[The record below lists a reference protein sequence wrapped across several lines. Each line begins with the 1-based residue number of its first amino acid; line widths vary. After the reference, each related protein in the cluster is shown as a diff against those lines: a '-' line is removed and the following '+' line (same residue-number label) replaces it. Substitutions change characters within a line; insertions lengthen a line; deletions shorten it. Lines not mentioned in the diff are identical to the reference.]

1 MALLLS
7 DAFFPAL
14 GRPRHIRRRPFFD
27 PFDHLLQEIS
37 TLDAGVTRKDGVF
50 SLSFPTADF
59 APEELEVNVVGDSI
73 VVEGTH
79 SSASENGSL
88 ERRFC
93 QKVRIPSDVD
103 AESIQSVLDAKGNLC
118 VSAKIKKPAV
128 EEGKRNIPIGMAERA
143 EAPQK

>member
-7 DAFFPAL
+7 DSFFPSF
-14 GRPRHIRRRPFFD
+14 GRLRPVRRRHFWD

-37 TLDAGVTRKDGVF
+37 ALDAGVTRKDGVF

-59 APEELEVNVVGDSI
+59 VPEELE
-73 VVEGTH
+73 
-79 SSASENGSL
+79 
-88 ERRFC
+88 
-93 QKVRIPSDVD
+93 
-103 AESIQSVLDAKGNLC
+103 SVFDAKGNLC

-143 EAPQK
+143 EPQQK

>member
-7 DAFFPAL
+7 DSFFPSF
-14 GRPRHIRRRPFFD
+14 GRLRPVRRRHFWD

-37 TLDAGVTRKDGVF
+37 ALDAAVTRKEGVF
-50 SLSFPTADF
+50 SLSFPTSEF

-93 QKVRIPSDVD
+93 QKVRIPADVD

-143 EAPQK
+143 EPQQK